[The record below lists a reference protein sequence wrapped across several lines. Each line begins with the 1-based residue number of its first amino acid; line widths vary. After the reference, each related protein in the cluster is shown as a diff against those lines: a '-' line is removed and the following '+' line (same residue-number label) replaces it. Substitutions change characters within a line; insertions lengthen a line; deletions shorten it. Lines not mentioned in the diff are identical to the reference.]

1 MAAHPRSTSS
11 PAAADALSRV
21 RQRACAC
28 RACPLWRDATQ
39 TVFGEGAA
47 EARMM
52 LVGEQPGDSED
63 RAGRPFVGPAGGILD
78 RALAGAG
85 VDRADVY
92 TTNAVKHFKY
102 RQRGKRRIHQRP
114 SVGEMSACRP
124 WLEAEIDLLS
134 PAVVVALGATAA
146 RAMLG
151 RAIPVSASR
160 GRCLKGELFSPVVVT
175 AHPSSVLRE
184 RDRDARQASL
194 RALTEDLRIAAAIV
208 AGAHPAGD
216 LPGARRAG
224 DLPEQTVAAGRPG
237 PSDPA

>member
-1 MAAHPRSTSS
+1 MAARPRSTSS
-11 PAAADALSRV
+11 NAGAAALAALREQA
-21 RQRACAC
+21 RTC

-39 TVFGEGAA
+39 TVFGEGPVK
-47 EARMM
+47 ARMM

-63 RAGRPFVGPAGGILD
+63 QAGHPFVGPAGGMLD
-78 RALAGAG
+78 RALEGAG

-102 RQRGKRRIHQRP
+102 RQRGTRRIHQRP
-114 SVGEMSACRP
+114 SVAEMSACRP
-124 WLEAEIDLLS
+124 WLRAEIDLLS

-151 RAIPVSASR
+151 RAAPVGAIR
-160 GRCLKGELFSPVVVT
+160 GRCLEGELFSPVVVT

-194 RALTEDLRIAAAIV
+194 RALTEDLRLAAAIV
-208 AGAHPAGD
+208 AAAN
-216 LPGARRAG
+216 RADG
-224 DLPEQTVAAGRPG
+224 PPKAAAGAGNLGASGAARG
-237 PSDPA
+237 